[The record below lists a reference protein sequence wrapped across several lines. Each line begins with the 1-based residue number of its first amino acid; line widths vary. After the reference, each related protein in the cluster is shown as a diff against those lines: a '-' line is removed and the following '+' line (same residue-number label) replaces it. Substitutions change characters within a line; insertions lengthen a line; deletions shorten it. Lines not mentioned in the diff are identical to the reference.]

1 MDQKLPEQEVVRRY
15 LLGTLREPELSE
27 IEQKLLSSEELAQ
40 TAELIEDEIIEQYLD
55 GDLDQR
61 DKRAV
66 ETHFLR
72 PPAHQD
78 KLRFARLLRHHFAQ
92 KPAMEP
98 APARVSHLPVPPA
111 RRLWTYGAAAAAVL
125 LGTSSI
131 YLGWVDHDL
140 KKKVAASQ
148 ESQAILQADL
158 TKEREYSA
166 SLQEKLHT
174 LQTSFIVVLNLK
186 PGVSRSG
193 GASIPRAKIQPGTDL
208 IKVDLILSYA
218 AKDSFRVSLRDVNR
232 AKEIWSQTGLT
243 AIAAPP
249 RSRLIFYLPAT
260 ALKSGPYDLIVS
272 SESKPNQSETYP
284 FDADVKQ

>member
-15 LLGTLREPELSE
+15 LLGTLLEPELSE
-27 IEQKLLSSEELAQ
+27 IEQKLLSSEEFAQ

-55 GDLDQR
+55 GELDER

-98 APARVSHLPVPPA
+98 APDRVSPRPIPPA
-111 RRLWTYGAAAAAVL
+111 RGLWTFGAAAAAVL
-125 LGTSSI
+125 LGASSI
-131 YLGWVDHDL
+131 YLGWVNHDL

-148 ESQAILQADL
+148 ESQAMLQADL
-158 TKEREYSA
+158 TREREYSA

-186 PGVSRSG
+186 PGVSRSSD
-193 GASIPRAKIQPGTDL
+193 ASIPKTQIQTDTDL

-218 AKDSFRVSLRDVNR
+218 TKDSFRVTLRDVYR
-232 AKEIWSQTGLT
+232 GKEIWSQTGLVAT
-243 AIAAPP
+243 EAAP
-249 RSRLIFYLPAT
+249 RSRLTFYVPTT
-260 ALKSGPYDLIVS
+260 AIKSGPYDLIVS
-272 SESKPNQSETYP
+272 SESKPGQSQTYP
-284 FDADVKQ
+284 FDADVRR